1 MILGGAEAGSA
12 QTSGAVHTFSFM
24 RLLVAR
30 CSVRYSGRLNATLGE
45 SLRLIIFKSDGSVLV
60 HADSGGY
67 KPLNWMTP
75 PTVIEESGEEDGDGR
90 RIVIRKRAGSSE
102 DRLEILISEVLSD
115 SEHDMGSP
123 DDGTGLAKDGVEAHL
138 QELLAE
144 QPEWCGEG
152 FRLVRRE
159 WPTDIGPV
167 DLMCRDL
174 EDGWVA
180 VEIKRVAGIEAV
192 EQLARYLERI
202 RRDPAFAACRGVL
215 AAQLIKPQAR
225 VLAQA
230 RGIDCV
236 EVDLTLLRG
245 EREPELRL
253 FAA

>member
-1 MILGGAEAGSA
+1 
-12 QTSGAVHTFSFM
+12 M

-30 CSVRYSGRLNATLGE
+30 CEVRYSGRLDALLPE
-45 SLRLIIFKSDGSVLV
+45 ALRLIMIKADGSVLV
-60 HADSGGY
+60 HADAGGY

-75 PTVIEESGEEDGDGR
+75 PTVIDQTADS
-90 RIVIRKRAGSSE
+90 IVVRKRAGAAE
-102 DRLEILISEVLSD
+102 DRLEIRIAEVLSD
-115 SEHDMGSP
+115 VSHEMGSP
-123 DDGTGLAKDGVEAHL
+123 DEDTALAKDGVEAHL

-144 QPEWCGEG
+144 QPHWCGEG
-152 FRLVRRE
+152 LRLVRRE

-174 EDGWVA
+174 DQAWVA

-202 RRDPAFAACRGVL
+202 HGDPAFASCRGVL
-215 AAQLIKPQAR
+215 AAQVIKPQAR
-225 VLAQA
+225 VLAGA
-230 RGIDCV
+230 RGIACV
-236 EVDLTLLRG
+236 EVDLAVLRG